1 MSRLRL
7 FSPAHGPER
16 GRDPG
21 GDGAFGA
28 SRCSRLHA
36 GRDYLANPKAN
47 ISAPCDGRVARIGQ
61 CYPDDPTYKLVE
73 IAHEIALVRVLYI
86 EPCVK
91 QGDVVQV
98 GQTIGYA
105 QDVAARYGGGMQNHV
120 HLDVRMMDG
129 VLCGRGETPDDV
141 IWIDPALFMG

>member
-1 MSRLRL
+1 MSKLRL
-7 FSPAHGPER
+7 FSPTHGPER
-16 GRDPG
+16 GRDPA

-28 SRCSRLHA
+28 SRGSRLHA
-36 GRDYLANPKAN
+36 GRDYLANPGAN
-47 ISAPCDGRVARIGQ
+47 ISSPCEGIVRRIGQ
-61 CYPDDPTYKLVE
+61 CYTDDPTYKLVE
-73 IAHEIALVRVLYI
+73 IQHEIAVVRVLYV
-86 EPCVK
+86 EPRVTA
-91 QGDVVQV
+91 GDAVPP

-120 HLDVRMMDG
+120 HLDVRMTGG